1 MVRNF
6 EWLFT
11 KPLFKSF
18 MQPAYAFNIKK
29 VHNNNCVVIINV
41 VY

>member
-1 MVRNF
+1 
-6 EWLFT
+6 
-11 KPLFKSF
+11 